1 MASFIGPNSV
11 FTGPIKNEEPVN
23 NEELANN
30 GDDDNGDNSMDAAPT
45 DEPQPE
51 QLDRIFKYHI
61 STNGTGPG
69 SSIGMVI
76 FNTKPGTLPY
86 YENLYRIHS
95 LIDEKHDNTDGKR
108 VSEYLKNKVYK
119 NNVIDAINYSTVG
132 RVSSFSTGVTVST
145 LRNYSVN
152 NTVTT
157 LHDALERLGDSFIIG
172 INGNQYTAPTLPS
185 LQILPWN
192 CSRNIIQD
200 ELANNMVVYRGFD
213 TINGCTNEI
222 AGNRVKLEMGIQS
235 TGYVH
240 DVGPTGL
247 FNRITANVGADGE
260 PRNIVSGKLDS
271 SPVGGEFTYP
281 DERQIENLQTLIPF
295 MDIYNEA
302 GELIGIIM
310 IYIAPRL
317 RDDDDDYDVFL
328 AFKFFLITT
337 GNYAPIYTIDEIPT
351 ILGQTRTQ
359 NIASI
364 QGTGWFTYLVED
376 AVPNLPEIA
385 QYMSGANGCFPAIL
399 KKMFGLS
406 RNIYNKCEP
415 YEAIGIRLF
424 GTIGDTSIFGT
435 RQDLF
440 IMAFLMKI
448 KWIGD
453 LSRLIDSFMITEVHN
468 LPTATATVDGFMKR
482 FACLS
487 NLYVYCANKN
497 GGDLTINDVKTL
509 TLQQIAILDERRE
522 LQLQQQLQQQ
532 LRASNDAMQDKIYK
546 IITKMKWYKDLIT
559 QLNQFDNNNLI
570 PRQVNWIPRQVI
582 LILNGILGE
591 GAVEMEK
598 LRFSSRI
605 ISTVVS
611 CLGKQTFMYEKVKF
625 TYTEMQSIL
634 DYFLTLFYYHI
645 VFDYFKSSP
654 YQNVGNIF
662 DFVLTQSSA
671 MSIGITNRQDNVDI
685 EYFFTSQYHKSDIDI
700 SIINNGN
707 PGGFISYYENIFN
720 DIDNTMNIL
729 EKYNNI
735 SKIIPQYT
743 GVNSRHRTLFDDS
756 LYLLSKNIA
765 EINTAKPVVQ
775 QLMLQPVVQ
784 QLMLQTITISQIP
797 ELSYEPNVGNT
808 IRRHFGIF
816 IDNQRIFPQQGGMP
830 TPPMNANTTAK
841 NRIRIPKNPIL
852 NKNMNVNPKPIMP
865 PPKIKNVKKK
875 VNRLKISFAPNK
887 TKKKRNKNTIS
898 QEYENENYDT
908 NNIINQSEDESLLF
922 EGYSHDE
929 NIAIEQ
935 LKLETGYKEVL
946 PMHERY
952 YSHRIENIN
961 SYRQGI
967 LNDLHMLNENF
978 TDGNND
984 QQINETS
991 QYSDSE
997 TNFIFDLLYQTIN
1010 YPYGEK
1016 KIKYNII
1023 NIKPTSYQ
1031 YTTRFFGDNFTIFY
1045 KLAFDQIKADINFLE
1060 PNNEDKI
1067 DKIVTRFGNYT
1078 KYLKEYRDLKEDINT
1093 INSVYTDIY
1102 IEEYIEQTYSNGTI
1116 HNFDNGRQ
1124 SFDTNGFYTNGF
1136 YTILIPCY
1144 RILTPPTLIPPELY
1158 NNNIPPSVFNLPG
1171 GSSKKNRRTKKKT
1184 SKTNKKNTRK
1194 VHPKKHRKT
1203 KRKSKK

>member
-1 MASFIGPNSV
+1 MDFNGPSMK
-11 FTGPIKNEEPVN
+11 PHNEEF
-23 NEELANN
+23 ANN
-30 GDDDNGDNSMDAAPT
+30 NDDNFMDAAPT
-45 DEPQPE
+45 DELLPQ
-51 QLDRIFKYHI
+51 QLHRIFKYHI

-76 FNTKPGTLPY
+76 FNTDEPTLNY

-119 NNVIDAINYSTVG
+119 DNVIDAINYSTVG

-192 CSRNIIQD
+192 CFRTIIQD
-200 ELANNMVVYRGFD
+200 ELANNMVVYKGFD
-213 TINGCTNEI
+213 TINGCTNEN
-222 AGNRVKLEMGIQS
+222 AGDRVNKEMGIQS

-240 DVGPTGL
+240 DVGPIEL
-247 FNRITANVGADGE
+247 FNRITANGPIPRADGQR
-260 PRNIVSGKLDS
+260 RNIVSGKLDS
-271 SPVGGEFTYP
+271 SPVSGEFTNP
-281 DERQIENLQTLIPF
+281 GETQIENLQTLIPF
-295 MDIYNEA
+295 MDIYNGA

-317 RDDDDDYDVFL
+317 RDDDDDDDYDVFL
-328 AFKFFLITT
+328 AFKFFRITT
-337 GNYAPIYTIDEIPT
+337 GNYARIYDIDEIKT
-351 ILGQTRTQ
+351 ILGKTRTQ
-359 NIASI
+359 NIVSI
-364 QGTGWFTYLVED
+364 ENTGWFTYLVED

-406 RNIYNKCEP
+406 SKIYNKCEP

-424 GTIGDTSIFGT
+424 GTIGNSTIFQT

-453 LSRLIDSFMITEVHN
+453 LSRLIDSFMITEVHY

-509 TLQQIAILDERRE
+509 TPQQIAILDERR
-522 LQLQQQLQQQ
+522 QQQQQEQDQRQQQ
-532 LRASNDAMQDKIYK
+532 ASNDAMQDKIYK

-559 QLNQFDNNNLI
+559 RLNQFVNN
-570 PRQVNWIPRQVI
+570 NWIPRQVI

-654 YQNVGNIF
+654 FTKYENDGNIF
-662 DFVLTQSSA
+662 VFVLTQSSA

-685 EYFFTSQYHKSDIDI
+685 EYFFTRQNPENQRNELYHKNDIDI
-700 SIINNGN
+700 SKINNGN

-775 QLMLQPVVQ
+775 QLMS
-784 QLMLQTITISQIP
+784 QTITISQIP

-808 IRRHFGIF
+808 IRTHFGIF
-816 IDNQRIFPQQGGMP
+816 IDNQDIFPQQGGMP
-830 TPPMNANTTAK
+830 TPPMNTNTTAK
-841 NRIRIPKNPIL
+841 YRIQIPKNPIKNTN
-852 NKNMNVNPKPIMP
+852 NKTMNVKHLLPLQKKKKNVEKKNIL
-865 PPKIKNVKKK
+865 KIK
-875 VNRLKISFAPNK
+875 KILFPPNK
-887 TKKKRNKNTIS
+887 TIKKINKNIS
-898 QEYENENYDT
+898 QDYDEYIYENFDT
-908 NNIINQSEDESLLF
+908 NNIINQSEYKLF
-922 EGYSHDE
+922 EGYSNDE

-935 LKLETGYKEVL
+935 LKLETGYIELL
-946 PMHERY
+946 PMHEPY
-952 YSHRIENIN
+952 YSDRIVNIN

-984 QQINETS
+984 QQINELS

-1010 YPYGEK
+1010 YPYDEK
-1016 KIKYNII
+1016 KIDII
-1023 NIKPTSYQ
+1023 YIKPTSYQ
-1031 YTTRFFGDNFTIFY
+1031 YTTRFFGNNFTIFY

-1060 PNNEDKI
+1060 PNNQDKI
-1067 DKIVTRFGNYT
+1067 DIIVTRFENYT
-1078 KYLKEYRDLKEDINT
+1078 KYLHAYRDLKKDINT

-1102 IEEYIEQTYSNGTI
+1102 IEEYIEKTYSDGTI

-1124 SFDTNGFYTNGF
+1124 SFDTNDFDTNDFYTNGF

-1144 RILTPPTLIPPELY
+1144 RILTPPTLIPPKFY

-1171 GSSKKNRRTKKKT
+1171 GNSKKKHRKIKKKT
-1184 SKTNKKNTRK
+1184 SKLNKKNTRK
-1194 VHPKKHRKT
+1194 NRRHNKHRKT
-1203 KRKSKK
+1203 KRKPSK